1 MPVLRGT
8 ALSLKSMRVF
18 SWTWLQHT
26 VKVFFNHDY
35 LKVAVTHLKLKRQ
48 IWSYACVVRI
58 PVKTISDGQNLHPRY
73 NQYMVKILFPFG
85 EAHALYIAYIG
96 D

>member
-1 MPVLRGT
+1 MSTVPGEEPLGILGGGVPPGSPNLDLILYTSLVPFSSMPVLRGT

-48 IWSYACVVRI
+48 I
-58 PVKTISDGQNLHPRY
+58 
-73 NQYMVKILFPFG
+73 
-85 EAHALYIAYIG
+85 
-96 D
+96 